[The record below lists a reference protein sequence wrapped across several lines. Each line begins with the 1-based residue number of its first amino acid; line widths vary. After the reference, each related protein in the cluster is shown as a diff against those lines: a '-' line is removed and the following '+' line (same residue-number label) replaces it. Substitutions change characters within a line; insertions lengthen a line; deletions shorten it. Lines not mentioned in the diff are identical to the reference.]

1 MKKIFKIAALFEKQ
15 LEQIEQRPYSEVT
28 KMQSALYA
36 VAQKLEPWH
45 VAPKLLSGLTQ
56 KFVQNAHEIIQP
68 DQSGI
73 WGHKTDLA
81 LYFFNLLVNYVKSD
95 KNFKQYFS
103 QQQPVTRI
111 KPTPPKTW
119 PVIDP
124 QTATA
129 NSEIIINFLDT
140 LANIKQN

>member
-1 MKKIFKIAALFEKQ
+1 MEKIFKIAAVFEKQ
-15 LEQIEQRPYSEVT
+15 LEQIEQRPYSEVA

-36 VAQKLEPWH
+36 VAQNLIPWH

-56 KFVQNAHEIIQP
+56 KFVQNTNELITP

-73 WGHKTDLA
+73 WGKKTDLA
-81 LYFFNLLVNYVKSD
+81 LYFFNLLVNYVQSD

-111 KPTPPKTW
+111 KPAPPKTW
-119 PVIDP
+119 PVTNP
-124 QTATA
+124 QMALT
-129 NSEIIINFLDT
+129 NSDIITSFLNILT
-140 LANIKQN
+140 NIKQN